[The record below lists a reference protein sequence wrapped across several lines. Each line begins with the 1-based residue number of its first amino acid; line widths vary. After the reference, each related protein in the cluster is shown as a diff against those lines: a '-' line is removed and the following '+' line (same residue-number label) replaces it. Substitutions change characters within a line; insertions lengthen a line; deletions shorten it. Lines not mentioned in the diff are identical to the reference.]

1 MPPTRCGTCWRPS
14 RARPRFVRSSK
25 SKSKCQFSLLTLIR
39 RRPSRVAGRIHSH
52 HRTRPE
58 RGKGVKPE
66 VGPALVWHYAL
77 AGCSGGAHVARKRSI
92 WPMRGYG
99 RKMARRWIAG
109 THESWRAGTRAEF
122 GIELKS
128 GGGVLGLTGLDALD
142 ADHASAELTF
152 LLKVRFWGQVG
163 ATSLGAWPRPN
174 QRRSR
179 KSLCA
184 ARIRIYGLTPFRH
197 HFENNLETTCA

>member
-1 MPPTRCGTCWRPS
+1 
-14 RARPRFVRSSK
+14 
-25 SKSKCQFSLLTLIR
+25 
-39 RRPSRVAGRIHSH
+39 
-52 HRTRPE
+52 
-58 RGKGVKPE
+58 
-66 VGPALVWHYAL
+66 
-77 AGCSGGAHVARKRSI
+77 
-92 WPMRGYG
+92 MRGCG

-184 ARIRIYGLTPFRH
+184 ARIRIYGLTPFPRLH
-197 HFENNLETTCA
+197 IVLDRAP